1 MAAVLGATLVD
12 GDLLWHIVQVDG
24 TFQQSPGS
32 SHIALGSQQEAHR
45 IASAVNGPLQIF
57 LFTSHIALGFIH
69 PPTLANG
76 VLAPTK
82 YGGRH
87 RHHLDSPSMH
97 CGVVDGNTAF
107 PHHLFNVTQAQRIGH
122 VPSHARQHHFQR
134 VVQPFENFASS
145 AIDQTFTEIMHAL
158 NCRFC
163 LLRQNLQNPKRR
175 PAKCLLN
182 RAKGG
187 ELGSCRAG
195 AAAAHAGLIGGFV
208 GTNSVFGSA
217 DGGWQRWQ
225 WQSKGL
231 R

>member
-1 MAAVLGATLVD
+1 MVLLDDVVEVFALTYQDTEVSVSLDSLNGCFVGATLVD
-12 GDLLWHIVQVDG
+12 SDLLWHIVQVDG
-24 TFQQSPGS
+24 TFQKSPGS

-158 NCRFC
+158 DCRLC
-163 LLRQNLQNPKRR
+163 LQRQNRF
-175 PAKCLLN
+175 
-182 RAKGG
+182 
-187 ELGSCRAG
+187 GSL
-195 AAAAHAGLIGGFV
+195 AGLQKICQQGRV
-208 GTNSVFGSA
+208 V
-217 DGGWQRWQ
+217 
-225 WQSKGL
+225 
-231 R
+231 